1 MHLYIHLYS
10 SIHLSTLK
18 FYNNLQ
24 GNIAVAV
31 RASCTFPGMFQPVMI
46 DGIGP
51 CIDGGVWDHAGL
63 MAMPYAIKGSMISSI
78 SALATTRDDHDGG
91 SSSGSS
97 GGEDGDGTVTSI
109 DDHHQ
114 VISGD
119 NFENNRD
126 DSDVDQADIN
136 HGNSSSTVTSLIE
149 VSKTAEIPSTHHHLH
164 HLHHHP
170 LKKLVVNIIFGR
182 SYISTSKL
190 PDELSSHKVDYN
202 VTSRYQ

>member
-1 MHLYIHLYS
+1 MLIYT
-10 SIHLSTLK
+10 STFK
-18 FYNNLQ
+18 YYDNLQ

-63 MAMPYAIKGSMISSI
+63 MAMPYAIQGSMISSA
-78 SALATTRDDHDGG
+78 STLAATRDDHDSSSG

-97 GGEDGDGTVTSI
+97 GGGEDGEGTITLI

-114 VISGD
+114 VIIG
-119 NFENNRD
+119 NNPENTID

-149 VSKTAEIPSTHHHLH
+149 VSKTAEIPFTHHHLH

-190 PDELSSHKVDYN
+190 PDELSSHKVDKN
-202 VTSRYQ
+202 VTTR